1 MKKII
6 ICSLLAM
13 SVLSCKNNENEKKTE
28 TVTET
33 KKDSIVEEKMTIA
46 QISDTLKKSD
56 YSKEFAKYS
65 DEIINKISA
74 NMTYV
79 LTKEETARPNDEEYL
94 KEITSFKNNIISL
107 YWETCGTGSCVQH
120 QKLEIKNNNVID
132 LGNGYEKLTESESKK
147 LDAQIKSKIKNYSYI
162 SGRNENEISITKN
175 GNYLIGI
182 RGLTEEDAEATGG
195 TIEISYE
202 TKDLKAYIPSTLKIT
217 KMN

>member
-1 MKKII
+1 
-6 ICSLLAM
+6 M
-13 SVLSCKNNENEKKTE
+13 SILSCKNNENEKKAE
-28 TVTET
+28 IATET
-33 KKDSIVEEKMTIA
+33 KKDSIVEEKMTIT

-65 DEIINKISA
+65 DEIINKISE

-94 KEITSFKNNIISL
+94 KEITSFKDNIISL
-107 YWETCGTGSCVQH
+107 YWETCGTGGCVQH
-120 QKLEIKNNNVID
+120 QKLQIKNNDLID

-147 LDAQIKSKIKNYSYI
+147 LDSEIKSKIKNYSYI

-182 RGLTEEDAEATGG
+182 RGLTDEDGEATGG

-202 TKDLKAYIPSTLKIT
+202 TKDLKTYIPSTLKIT
-217 KMN
+217 KIN

>member
-1 MKKII
+1 
-6 ICSLLAM
+6 M
-13 SVLSCKNNENEKKTE
+13 SILSCKNTENEKKAE
-28 TVTET
+28 IATET
-33 KKDSIVEEKMTIA
+33 KKDSIVEEKMTIT

-65 DEIINKISA
+65 DEIINKISE

-79 LTKEETARPNDEEYL
+79 LTKEETARANDEEYL
-94 KEITSFKNNIISL
+94 KEITSFKDNIISL
-107 YWETCGTGSCVQH
+107 YWETCGTGGCVQH
-120 QKLEIKNNNVID
+120 QKLQIKNNDLID

-147 LDAQIKSKIKNYSYI
+147 LDSEIKSKIKNYSYI

-182 RGLTEEDAEATGG
+182 RGLTDEDGEATGG

-202 TKDLKAYIPSTLKIT
+202 TKDLKTYIPSTLKIT
-217 KMN
+217 KIN

>member
-13 SVLSCKNNENEKKTE
+13 SILSCKNTENEKKAEITS
-28 TVTET
+28 ET

-46 QISDTLKKSD
+46 EISDNLKKSD
-56 YSKEFAKYS
+56 YAKEFAKYS
-65 DEIINKISA
+65 EEIINKISE

-107 YWETCGTGSCVQH
+107 YWETCGTGGCVQH
-120 QKLEIKNNNVID
+120 QKLQIKNNDLID

-147 LDAQIKSKIKNYSYI
+147 LDAEIKSKIKNYSYI

-182 RGLTEEDAEATGG
+182 RGLTVEDGEATGG

-202 TKDLKAYIPSTLKIT
+202 TKDLKTYITSTLKVT
-217 KMN
+217 KIN

>member
-13 SVLSCKNNENEKKTE
+13 SILSCKNTENEKKVE
-28 TVTET
+28 ISTET
-33 KKDSIVEEKMTIA
+33 KKDSIIEEKMTIA

-65 DEIINKISA
+65 DEIINKISE
-74 NMTYV
+74 NMAYS
-79 LTKEETARPNDEEYL
+79 LTMDNRGEIEYL
-94 KEITSFKNNIISL
+94 KEITSFENNIISL
-107 YWETCGTGSCVQH
+107 YWETCGTGGCVQH
-120 QKLEIKNNNVID
+120 QKLQIKNNELID

-147 LDAQIKSKIKNYSYI
+147 LDAEIMSKIKNYSYI

-182 RGLTEEDAEATGG
+182 RGLTDEDGEATGG
-195 TIEISYE
+195 SIEISYE
-202 TKDLKAYIPSTLKIT
+202 TKDLKTYIPSTLKIT
-217 KMN
+217 KIN

>member
-6 ICSLLAM
+6 ICSLLAL
-13 SVLSCKNNENEKKTE
+13 SILSCKNTENEKKAE
-28 TVTET
+28 ISTET
-33 KKDSIVEEKMTIA
+33 KKDSIIEEKMTIA

-65 DEIINKISA
+65 DEIINKISE
-74 NMTYV
+74 NMAYS
-79 LTKEETARPNDEEYL
+79 LTMDNRGEIEYL
-94 KEITSFKNNIISL
+94 KEITSFENNIISL
-107 YWETCGTGSCVQH
+107 YWETCGTGGCVQH
-120 QKLEIKNNNVID
+120 QKLQIKNNELID

-147 LDAQIKSKIKNYSYI
+147 LDAEIMSKIKNYSYI

-182 RGLTEEDAEATGG
+182 RGLTDEDGEATGG

-202 TKDLKAYIPSTLKIT
+202 TKDLNAYIPSTLKIT

>member
-13 SVLSCKNNENEKKTE
+13 SIMSCKKTENEKKTE
-28 TVTET
+28 IVTET
-33 KKDSIVEEKMTIA
+33 KKDTIAEEKMTIA
-46 QISDTLKKSD
+46 EISDTLKKSD

-65 DEIINKISA
+65 DEIINKISEK
-74 NMTYV
+74 MTYS
-79 LTKEETARPNDEEYL
+79 LTMDERGEIEYL
-94 KEITSFKNNIISL
+94 KEITSFENNIVSL
-107 YWETCGTGSCVQH
+107 YWETCGTGGCVQH
-120 QKLEIKNNNVID
+120 QKLQIKNNDVID

-147 LDAQIKSKIKNYSYI
+147 LDAEIKSKIKNYSYI

-182 RGLTEEDAEATGG
+182 RGLTDEDGEASGG

-202 TKDLKAYIPSTLKIT
+202 TKDLKTYIPSTLKVT
-217 KMN
+217 KKN

>member
-28 TVTET
+28 TVTEI

-65 DEIINKISA
+65 DEIINKISE
-74 NMTYV
+74 NMTYS
-79 LTKEETARPNDEEYL
+79 LTMDERGEIEYL

-107 YWETCGTGSCVQH
+107 YWETCGTGGCVEH
-120 QKLEIKNNNVID
+120 QKLEIKDKNVID
-132 LGNGYEKLTESESKK
+132 LGNGYDKLTENETKK
-147 LDAQIKSKIKNYSYI
+147 LDSEIKSKIQNYSHI
-162 SGRNENEISITKN
+162 SGRNDNEISVNKN
-175 GNYLIGI
+175 GNYLVGI
-182 RGLTEEDAEATGG
+182 RGLTEEEGEATGG

-202 TKDLKAYIPSTLKIT
+202 TKDLKTYIPATLKIA
-217 KMN
+217 KIN

>member
-13 SVLSCKNNENEKKTE
+13 SILSCKNTENEKKAE
-28 TVTET
+28 IATET
-33 KKDSIVEEKMTIA
+33 KKDSIVEEKMTIT

-65 DEIINKISA
+65 DEIINKISE

-79 LTKEETARPNDEEYL
+79 LTKEETARANDEEYL
-94 KEITSFKNNIISL
+94 KEITSFKDNIISL
-107 YWETCGTGSCVQH
+107 YWETCGTGGCVQH
-120 QKLEIKNNNVID
+120 QKLQIKNNDLID

-147 LDAQIKSKIKNYSYI
+147 LDSEIKSKIKNYSYI

-182 RGLTEEDAEATGG
+182 RGLTDEDGEATGG

-202 TKDLKAYIPSTLKIT
+202 TKDLKTYIPSTLKIT
-217 KMN
+217 KIN